1 MILRLHLRH
10 GTAARR
16 NALLSEQVS
25 RREALR
31 RASLIGLGASAM
43 AGLLSAGPAGQAM
56 TLAAVQ
62 DETPRRGG
70 SLRVAVPGSAETFDP
85 NVAFVFEA
93 IWACELLYSGLIRFT
108 SDLQLEPELALSW
121 EPNDTLDQ
129 WTFALREGVKWHDG
143 GDFTSADVVAT
154 FDRIQDPALASP
166 FRTSIGMVER
176 AEATG
181 PHEVVFHLSSP
192 FSEFPELLSAYL
204 ARIVPAGKTDDL
216 TRNPIGTGPYVLADW
231 VPGERTV
238 LRRFEDYYDLEGQ
251 AFLDEIT
258 YVSIPE
264 EATKA
269 AALVGGQVELAN
281 EYQPTSLPILQAPN
295 VTIAEI
301 ASPGFQPIVVDVD
314 EPPFD
319 DVRVRR
325 ALKKV
330 VDRDGFVAVVLQGHG
345 EPAADQP
352 VPPFDANYGNLPIPL
367 PDIEGAIALL
377 AEAGFPDGLDVTLH
391 TSPGRPGMLESALT
405 FKDMAA
411 PAGIRVEV
419 QSHPIDAYWADI
431 WKKVPIYTSNWS
443 GRPTAEQILS
453 LVYLC
458 DSSATEGNWCN
469 PEFDERV
476 LQSRATNDPE
486 ERLALLTEAQQLLAD
501 DGPAIVPYFRSYI
514 TAFSARLHGFAPHPY
529 RLLDLRRAWLSE

>member
-1 MILRLHLRH
+1 MNVAI
-10 GTAARR
+10 
-16 NALLSEQVS
+16 S

-31 RASLIGLGASAM
+31 RASLLGLSAPAL
-43 AGLLSAGPAGQAM
+43 AGLLTTRADNSAAATPAR
-56 TLAAVQ
+56 Q
-62 DETPRRGG
+62 DEEPRRGG
-70 SLRVAVPGSAETFDP
+70 TVRVAVPGSAETFDP

-93 IWACELLYSGLIRFT
+93 IWPCELLYSSLIRFAP
-108 SDLQLEPELALSW
+108 DLSLEPELALSW
-121 EPNDTLDQ
+121 EPNEALDQ
-129 WTFALREGVKWHDG
+129 WTFILREGVKWHDG

-154 FDRIQDPALASP
+154 FERIQDPALASP
-166 FRTSIGMVER
+166 FRTSIGMLER
-176 AEATG
+176 TEATG
-181 PHEVVFHLSSP
+181 SHEVVFQLNSP
-192 FSEFPELLSAYL
+192 FGEFPELLSAYL
-204 ARIVPAGKTDDL
+204 ARIVPAGKTEDL
-216 TRNPIGTGPYVLADW
+216 TRNPIGTGPYILADW
-231 VPGERTV
+231 VPGERTT
-238 LRRFEDYYDLEGQ
+238 LKRFDGFYDLEGQ

-281 EYQPTSLPILQAPN
+281 EYQPTSLPILQSPN

-301 ASPGFQPIVVDVD
+301 SSPGFQPIVVDVKQA
-314 EPPFD
+314 PFD
-319 DVRVRR
+319 DARVRS
-325 ALKKV
+325 ALKMC

-345 EPAADQP
+345 APAADQP
-352 VPPFDANYGNLPIPL
+352 IPPFDANYGNIPIPT
-367 PDIEGAIALL
+367 PDIPGAIALL
-377 AEAGFPDGLDVTLH
+377 AEAGFPDGLDLTLH

-431 WKKVPIYTSNWS
+431 WKQVPIYTSNWS
-443 GRPTAEQILS
+443 GRPTAEQMLS

-469 PEFDERV
+469 PAFDALVMQSRSTTDADER
-476 LQSRATNDPE
+476 LK
-486 ERLALLTEAQQLLAD
+486 LLTEAQQILAD
-501 DGPAIVPYFRSYI
+501 DGPAIIPYFRSYI
-514 TAFSARLHGFAPHPY
+514 TAFSSRLQGFAPHPY